1 MKSLKLKNGEVI
13 QFSDASSIHNLVG
26 VYPTYGEVDS
36 VREKLT
42 VENLS
47 SCELDEEEFTRII
60 PVGVSASSDMD
71 GNVTASFMTRDLT
84 EIEKIQERM
93 DVHED
98 EITEIQD
105 VLVEE

>member
-26 VYPTYGEVDS
+26 VYQTYGEIDS

-42 VENLS
+42 LENLS
-47 SCELDEEEFTRII
+47 SCELDEEEFTKII
-60 PVGVSASSDMD
+60 PVGVSASSDMN
-71 GNVTASFMTRDLT
+71 GNVMANFSTRDQT
-84 EIEKIQERM
+84 DIEKINDRL
-93 DVHED
+93 DTHED

-105 VLVEE
+105 VLVED

>member
-26 VYPTYGEVDS
+26 VYQTYGEVDG
-36 VREKLT
+36 VRAQLT

-47 SCELDEEEFTRII
+47 SCELDEEKFTRII
-60 PVGVSASSDMD
+60 PVGVSASSDME
-71 GNVTASFMTRDLT
+71 GNVTASFATRDMT
-84 EIEKIQERM
+84 DIEKIQERL

-105 VLVEE
+105 VLVED